1 MNTAGRNWLVF
12 GNWVGS
18 VLALVAASVHGASG
32 VASMWALGAAVV
44 VTVIALGWPTRGLAR
59 VAALVGLVWQASL
72 IGTYWPFASAGFSIG
87 SLGPS
92 QWPMSALVILG
103 VLALLALSF
112 LVLFLAPAVALRRAL
127 GRARSLVDGQR
138 PDALELVA
146 KVFDRDAALRHL
158 WQQYRDQLR
167 TLPDPRGG
175 QGVCS
180 MSSARDV
187 FDLHTVT
194 YSRLRLDL
202 FRNLPGILTG
212 LGIVGTFMGII
223 KGIRGL
229 HFSQDPAELQRVF
242 DTLSV
247 GVAEA
252 FVVSMTAITL
262 SMAVTLVEKALMSSI
277 AHALDAM
284 NVGLDA
290 LHPPRPGGEQATAAA
305 PTLAPPVQAPPAAA
319 MQVQAQAQAQVPPA
333 AAAPVPGRA
342 GDAPSASMLA
352 PAEMMSQL
360 LAATSQIANAS
371 KAMAELARA
380 LPETVAEQSRAA
392 SQGSQQTGQ
401 ALRALSS
408 RLEGVASAIEV
419 SGRRTLET
427 VAARLMQA
435 EMQMVSRNQSVAEH
449 LGELVQRIETLCSLL
464 QQDRLPMEVDSAP
477 TYFTGNPASLGA
489 EGRYGIPGSVH
500 AAQGAPSGLS
510 SFGSMAA
517 TGAGV
522 GIDRGG
528 VRNGRPVGAAQ
539 AADDEWADW
548 AAESKKA
555 EDRSF
560 GI

>member
-59 VAALVGLVWQASL
+59 VAAVVGLVWQASL

-87 SLGPS
+87 SIGPS

-112 LVLFLAPAVALRRAL
+112 MVLFLAPAVALRRAL

-167 TLPDPRGG
+167 TLPDSGGG

-290 LHPPRPGGEQATAAA
+290 LHPPRPGVEQAAAAAA
-305 PTLAPPVQAPPAAA
+305 PALARPVQALPAAA
-319 MQVQAQAQAQVPPA
+319 MQVQAQVLPA
-333 AAAPVPGRA
+333 AESPVPGRVA
-342 GDAPSASMLA
+342 DASSASLLA

-464 QQDRLPMEVDSAP
+464 QQDRLPMEVESAP
-477 TYFTGNPASLGA
+477 TYFTGNPAGLGG

-500 AAQGAPSGLS
+500 AVQGAPSGLS
-510 SFGSMAA
+510 SFGSMAT

-522 GIDRGG
+522 GIDRGA
-528 VRNGRPVGAAQ
+528 VHNGRPVGAAQ

>member
-1 MNTAGRNWLVF
+1 MNTTGRNWLVF

-32 VASMWALGAAVV
+32 VASVWALGAAVF
-44 VTVIALGWPTRGLAR
+44 VTVIALGWPARGLAKV
-59 VAALVGLVWQASL
+59 VAVIGLVWQASL
-72 IGTYWPFASAGFSIG
+72 IGTYWPFANTGFGIG
-87 SLGPS
+87 SLGPA
-92 QWPMSALVILG
+92 QWPLSALVILG

-112 LVLFLAPAVALRRAL
+112 LVLFLAPALALRASL
-127 GRARSLVDGQR
+127 GRARALVAGQKA
-138 PDALELVA
+138 DALELVA
-146 KVFDRDAALRHL
+146 RVFDRDAALRHL

-167 TLPDPRGG
+167 SLPAPGGG
-175 QGVCS
+175 QGLYS

-262 SMAVTLVEKALMSSI
+262 SMAVTLVEKAVMSSI

-290 LHPPRPGGEQATAAA
+290 LHPPRPGVEQASVAAPAQNAPAQAMSAAA
-305 PTLAPPVQAPPAAA
+305 PAPMQAPVVAPAPTAA
-319 MQVQAQAQAQVPPA
+319 PAPVRAAESAPSGALPPA
-333 AAAPVPGRA
+333 
-342 GDAPSASMLA
+342 D
-352 PAEMMSQL
+352 MMSQL
-360 LAATSQIANAS
+360 LAATTQIASAS
-371 KAMAELARA
+371 KAMAELART

-464 QQDRLPMEVDSAP
+464 QQDRYPMDVGATPSYISGGTSGHGGESPYAVTGSSLATQSMPNGLPTFGPMA
-477 TYFTGNPASLGA
+477 
-489 EGRYGIPGSVH
+489 GSV
-500 AAQGAPSGLS
+500 AGGGL
-510 SFGSMAA
+510 
-517 TGAGV
+517 
-522 GIDRGG
+522 DRGAS
-528 VRNGRPVGAAQ
+528 RNGRPMGAAQ
-539 AADDEWADW
+539 GPDDEWADW
-548 AAESKKA
+548 VAGPRKA

-560 GI
+560 GA

>member
-1 MNTAGRNWLVF
+1 MNTTGRNWLVF
-12 GNWVGS
+12 GNWLGS

-44 VTVIALGWPTRGLAR
+44 VTVIVLGWPTRGLAR
-59 VAALVGLVWQASL
+59 VAAVVGLVWQASL
-72 IGTYWPFASAGFSIG
+72 IGTYWPFANTGFSIG
-87 SLGPS
+87 SLGPA
-92 QWPMSALVILG
+92 QWPLSALVILG
-103 VLALLALSF
+103 VLAMLALSF
-112 LVLFLAPAVALRRAL
+112 LVLFLAPALSLRAAL
-127 GRARSLVDGQR
+127 GRARGLVTGQKA
-138 PDALELVA
+138 DSLELVA
-146 KVFDRDAALRHL
+146 GVFDRDPALRHL

-167 TLPDPRGG
+167 SLQAPGGG
-175 QGVCS
+175 QRLYS

-262 SMAVTLVEKALMSSI
+262 SMAVTLVEKAVISSI
-277 AHALDAM
+277 AHVLDAM

-290 LHPPRPGGEQATAAA
+290 LHPPRPGVEQVAAAA
-305 PTLAPPVQAPPAAA
+305 PAPALITPLQAMPAA
-319 MQVQAQAQAQVPPA
+319 AQAQVPPTS
-333 AAAPVPGRA
+333 AAPAPGRA
-342 GDAPSASMLA
+342 ADVPPASMLP

-360 LAATSQIANAS
+360 LAATSQIASAS
-371 KAMAELARA
+371 KAMAELART

-464 QQDRLPMEVDSAP
+464 QQDRLPMAVESPP
-477 TYFTGNPASLGA
+477 TYFTGNPAGLGG
-489 EGRYGIPGSVH
+489 EGQYGIPGSVH

-510 SFGSMAA
+510 SFGWMAA

-522 GIDRGG
+522 EIDRGG
-528 VRNGRPVGAAQ
+528 VRNGRQVGAAQ

-548 AAESKKA
+548 AAEPKKA
-555 EDRSF
+555 EDRGF
-560 GI
+560 GT